1 LQSKINTSLDIQSK
15 LFYLIGVGFTSK
27 QLADMQQRLTDA
39 SEPTSASTKFKCP
52 QIILGIDPSL
62 RGTGYGVIDTSKQTP
77 KTLAQGTIKC
87 PSDWSMSRC
96 FLEISN
102 TIESVINDTAPTVAV
117 IEGLFFAQN
126 IKTALV
132 MGQARGAALTTITKA
147 GLDSFEIAPRKVKQ
161 AIVGFGG
168 AQKEAVAKMIQTR
181 LALSSIPSP
190 DEADALALAL
200 AFSQST
206 SSPIPDPAIKP
217 L

>member
-1 LQSKINTSLDIQSK
+1 M
-15 LFYLIGVGFTSK
+15 IGVGFTSK

-39 SEPTSASTKFKCP
+39 SGPTSASIKFKGP

-102 TIESVINDTAPTVAV
+102 TIESVINDTAPTVAA

-168 AQKEAVAKMIQTR
+168 AQKEAVAKMVQTR
-181 LALSSIPSP
+181 LGLSSIPSP
-190 DEADALALAL
+190 DAADALAIAL

>member
-1 LQSKINTSLDIQSK
+1 
-15 LFYLIGVGFTSK
+15 
-27 QLADMQQRLTDA
+27 MQQRLTDA
-39 SEPTSASTKFKCP
+39 SEPTSASIKFKGP

-102 TIESVINDTAPTVAV
+102 TIESVINDTAPTVAA

-168 AQKEAVAKMIQTR
+168 AQKEAVAKMVQTR
-181 LALSSIPSP
+181 LGLSSTPSP
-190 DEADALALAL
+190 DAADALAIAL

>member
-1 LQSKINTSLDIQSK
+1 
-15 LFYLIGVGFTSK
+15 
-27 QLADMQQRLTDA
+27 MQQRLTDV
-39 SEPTSASTKFKCP
+39 SESTSASIKFKGP

-102 TIESVINDTAPTVAV
+102 TIESVINDTAPTVAA

-168 AQKEAVAKMIQTR
+168 AQKEAVAKMVQTR
-181 LALSSIPSP
+181 LGLSSIPSP
-190 DEADALALAL
+190 DAADALAIAL

-206 SSPIPDPAIKP
+206 SSPIPDAAIKP

>member
-1 LQSKINTSLDIQSK
+1 
-15 LFYLIGVGFTSK
+15 
-27 QLADMQQRLTDA
+27 MQQRLTDA
-39 SEPTSASTKFKCP
+39 SEPTSASIKFKGP

-102 TIESVINDTAPTVAV
+102 TIESVINDTAPTVAA

-168 AQKEAVAKMIQTR
+168 AQKEAVAKMVQTR
-181 LALSSIPSP
+181 LGLSSIPSP
-190 DEADALALAL
+190 DAADALAIAL

>member
-1 LQSKINTSLDIQSK
+1 
-15 LFYLIGVGFTSK
+15 VGFTSK

-39 SEPTSASTKFKCP
+39 SGPTSASIKFKGP

-102 TIESVINDTAPTVAV
+102 TIESVINDTAPTVAA

-168 AQKEAVAKMIQTR
+168 AQKEAVAKMVQTR
-181 LALSSIPSP
+181 LGLSSIPSP
-190 DEADALALAL
+190 DAADALAIAL

>member
-1 LQSKINTSLDIQSK
+1 
-15 LFYLIGVGFTSK
+15 
-27 QLADMQQRLTDA
+27 MQQRLTDA
-39 SEPTSASTKFKCP
+39 SGPTSASIKFKGP

-87 PSDWSMSRC
+87 PNDWSMSRC

-102 TIESVINDTAPTVAV
+102 TIESVINDTAPTVAA

-168 AQKEAVAKMIQTR
+168 AQKEAVAKMVQTR
-181 LALSSIPSP
+181 LGLSSIPSP
-190 DEADALALAL
+190 DAADALAIAL

-206 SSPIPDPAIKP
+206 SSPIADPAIKP

>member
-1 LQSKINTSLDIQSK
+1 MQSKINTSLDIQSK

-102 TIESVINDTAPTVAV
+102 TIESVINDTAPTVAA

-168 AQKEAVAKMIQTR
+168 AQKEAVAKMVQTR
-181 LALSSIPSP
+181 LGLSSIPSP
-190 DEADALALAL
+190 DAADALAIAL

-206 SSPIPDPAIKP
+206 SSPIPDSAVKP

>member
-1 LQSKINTSLDIQSK
+1 MQSKINTSLDIQSK

-102 TIESVINDTAPTVAV
+102 TIESVINDTAPTVAA

-168 AQKEAVAKMIQTR
+168 AQKEAVAKMVQTR
-181 LALSSIPSP
+181 LGLSSIPSP
-190 DEADALALAL
+190 DAADALAIAL

>member
-1 LQSKINTSLDIQSK
+1 
-15 LFYLIGVGFTSK
+15 
-27 QLADMQQRLTDA
+27 MQQRLTDA
-39 SEPTSASTKFKCP
+39 SGPTSTSIKFKGP

-102 TIESVINDTAPTVAV
+102 TIESVINDTAPTVAA

-168 AQKEAVAKMIQTR
+168 AQKEAVAKMVQTR
-181 LALSSIPSP
+181 LGLSSIPSP
-190 DEADALALAL
+190 DAADALAIAL

-206 SSPIPDPAIKP
+206 SSPIPDAAIKP

>member
-1 LQSKINTSLDIQSK
+1 
-15 LFYLIGVGFTSK
+15 VGFTSK

-39 SEPTSASTKFKCP
+39 SDPTSASIKFKGS

-102 TIESVINDTAPTVAV
+102 TIESVINDTAPTVAA

-168 AQKEAVAKMIQTR
+168 AQKEAVAKMVQTR
-181 LALSSIPSP
+181 LGLSSIPSP
-190 DEADALALAL
+190 DAADALAIAL